1 VADNVLTA
9 IRRWGGSVSR
19 QCKQLYEFG
28 PFRLDTEE
36 RQLLREEKPVPLTP
50 KAYQTL
56 RILVEN
62 SGELVAKEELMRQVW
77 PDAFVEEGG
86 LTRNI
91 SALRKALSDG
101 RGEPYIQTV
110 PRRGYRFVA
119 KARKRVETTPYLRWI
134 NPEGQEETRLLK
146 DEEILIGRK
155 SDADLV
161 LNNPYVSRHHARL
174 VKGSQGFTIVDLDST
189 HGTFVNGQQVKQHE
203 LQSGDRVALGKDRV
217 EMVYYTDDGET
228 SGKETN
234 RQDENNAKEGS
245 RE

>member
-1 VADNVLTA
+1 MADNVLTA
-9 IRRWGGSVSR
+9 IRKWGGSVSR

-91 SALRKALSDG
+91 SALRGSGVPGKRAAARTCEAGLERIRCSNDIARHSLSALEARPG
-101 RGEPYIQTV
+101 RQGTE
-110 PRRGYRFVA
+110 
-119 KARKRVETTPYLRWI
+119 
-134 NPEGQEETRLLK
+134 
-146 DEEILIGRK
+146 D
-155 SDADLV
+155 
-161 LNNPYVSRHHARL
+161 SR
-174 VKGSQGFTIVDLDST
+174 
-189 HGTFVNGQQVKQHE
+189 
-203 LQSGDRVALGKDRV
+203 
-217 EMVYYTDDGET
+217 
-228 SGKETN
+228 
-234 RQDENNAKEGS
+234 
-245 RE
+245 